1 VRSLV
6 APGATSLSASHAAT
20 IAGVAAALVIAFTPF
35 RLGSNASRLDVQSI
49 HWLPFALYGVHR
61 YLAIDSRRALFVAA
75 ISAIALNLSS
85 IDRMEYSSAAI
96 VLFMLV
102 EIVRL
107 ERWQGRVWLELWAA
121 AAGTLVITMVCT
133 LPYLEMERRLGGLA
147 RPAGLELFIAML
159 LALGVGLVSAA
170 LVSRWPR
177 YGAAGIA
184 VALVAYLGWMR
195 TTAFPLDQP
204 LASETLAAPPAT
216 LAVAAEPS
224 PIYRGVRVLSS
235 DAVVLELPLGDPAY
249 DLRYLFFAA
258 THGRRLINGYA
269 HVIPPGYRALQ
280 QVLVNPVL
288 DPDETRKIVAV
299 ATHVIV
305 HRAAWSESVATAVA
319 RQLTAMGGTVLAQDG
334 DAVLFQMQPTERV
347 TSRQNP

>member
-1 VRSLV
+1 M
-6 APGATSLSASHAAT
+6 
-20 IAGVAAALVIAFTPF
+20 
-35 RLGSNASRLDVQSI
+35 

-61 YLAIDSRRALFVAA
+61 YLATDSRRALFFAA
-75 ISAIALNLSS
+75 IAAIALNLSS
-85 IDRMEYSSAAI
+85 IDRMAYSSAAI
-96 VLFMLV
+96 VLFTLI

-107 ERWQGRVWLELWAA
+107 KRWQGRVWLELWAG
-121 AAGTLVITMVCT
+121 AAGTLVVTMLCT
-133 LPYLEMERRLGGLA
+133 LPYLEMQRHLGGLA
-147 RPAGLELFIAML
+147 RSVGLEMLIAML
-159 LALGVGLVSAA
+159 LALGAGLVSGA

-177 YGAAGIA
+177 AGAVASA
-184 VALVAYLGWMR
+184 VALVVYFGSMR
-195 TTAFPLDQP
+195 AAAFPLDQP

-216 LAVAAEPS
+216 LAVSAEPS
-224 PIYRGVRVLSS
+224 PIYRSVRALSS
-235 DAVVLELPLGDPAY
+235 DAILLELPLGDPAY

-269 HVIPPGYRALQ
+269 HVVPPGYRALQ

-299 ATHVIV
+299 ATHVVV
-305 HRAAWSESVATAVA
+305 HRAAWSASVGTAVA

-347 TSRQNP
+347 TWRRRP